1 MWKNKKRRALAVVFS
16 GSVFNVCWLKWSSGK
31 VQPPPHSP
39 EVLCLGVTPLVAG
52 GSKTPKCVSFTMDT
66 GSHVPLN
73 PGPGQGGTPGQTPLH
88 GGQGTMRPPVLDKR
102 AGQGA
107 FARQNCLIFFFLMS
121 NDPLCWLSAS
131 LPSRLFHSLRGTP
144 TVGCILVSDF
154 RGAGRPGVL
163 PCKGGDVEKLPAAFC
178 GRNPTEGSVVCIQT

>member
-73 PGPGQGGTPGQTPLH
+73 PGPGQGGTPGQTPPPRWPGH
-88 GGQGTMRPPVLDKR
+88 GASPC
-102 AGQGA
+102 AGQA
-107 FARQNCLIFFFLMS
+107 SWARGLCQAELSDFFFLMS